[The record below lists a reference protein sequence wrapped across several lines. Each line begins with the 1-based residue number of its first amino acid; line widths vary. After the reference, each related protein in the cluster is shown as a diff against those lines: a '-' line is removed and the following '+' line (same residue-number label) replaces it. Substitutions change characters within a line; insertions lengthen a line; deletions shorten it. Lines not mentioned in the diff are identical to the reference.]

1 MIYTVECSYT
11 DSSSEAEWN
20 RFYSEDK
27 LPALISVRGFVTSQR
42 FKAVG
47 HRGPTYLAIHTITEA
62 DVLSQAEYRL
72 KGGGN
77 FARWQT
83 HISDWHRNLYCGV
96 DRAPAVGQAECL
108 VLSHRG
114 PDSLLFIGLTP
125 NEMHA
130 VGLEQDPKRLWL
142 ARLSLQGRP
151 PVDHLPGDLWCYAPI
166 TAQLVSDPLQSAG
179 Q

>member
-11 DSSSEAEWN
+11 DPSSEAEWN

-27 LPALISVRGFVTSQR
+27 LPALISVRGFLTSQR

-47 HRGPTYLAIHTITEA
+47 HNGPAYLAIHTIKEA
-62 DVLSQAEYRL
+62 EVLSSEEYRL

-96 DRAPAVGQAECL
+96 DRAPAVGQSECL
-108 VLSHRG
+108 VLSHCG
-114 PDSLLFIGLTP
+114 PDSLLLMGLIP
-125 NEMHA
+125 NEMQA
-130 VGLEQDPKRLWL
+130 VGLEKHPEHLWF
-142 ARLSLQGRP
+142 ARLSLQGRHP
-151 PVDHLPGDLWCYAPI
+151 AEHLAGDIWCYAPI
-166 TAQLVSDPLQSAG
+166 TAQLISDPSQSAG